1 MIRILHTNDL
11 HGTLQGEK
19 LEKLRQ
25 LRSAADLY
33 FDTGDAIKTGNLGLP
48 LRPEAVWQHLHD
60 LNCTAGTLGNR
71 ESHVL
76 ELGVRA
82 KLAGVRH
89 PLICG
94 NWFDREGKRVFDN
107 SLTVTVGGIRVGVIA
122 AMVPMVTKGMRT
134 QSASAYLW
142 EPPLRT
148 LREDA
153 EALLPQVDLL
163 IALTHIGHR
172 ADVELAQSNPG
183 IDVILGGHSHTILTT
198 PEKYG
203 STYVCQGGSHGRFA
217 GAYGWDG
224 NLTGELVALA

>member
-1 MIRILHTNDL
+1 
-11 HGTLQGEK
+11 
-19 LEKLRQ
+19 
-25 LRSAADLY
+25 
-33 FDTGDAIKTGNLGLP
+33 
-48 LRPEAVWQHLHD
+48 
-60 LNCTAGTLGNR
+60 
-71 ESHVL
+71 
-76 ELGVRA
+76 
-82 KLAGVRH
+82 
-89 PLICG
+89 
-94 NWFDREGKRVFDN
+94 
-107 SLTVTVGGIRVGVIA
+107 
-122 AMVPMVTKGMRT
+122 MVTKGMRT

-183 IDVILGGHSHTILTT
+183 IDVILGGHSHTVLTK

-217 GAYGWDG
+217 GTYRWDG
-224 NLTGELVALA
+224 NLTGELVALG

>member
-25 LRSAADLY
+25 LRSATDLY

-48 LRPEAVWQHLHD
+48 LRPEVVWQHLYE
-60 LNCTAGTLGNR
+60 LNCTASTLGNR

-76 ELGVRA
+76 EMGVRA

-89 PLICG
+89 PLLCG
-94 NWFDREGKRVFDN
+94 NWFDRHGKRLFDN
-107 SLTVTVGGIRVGVIA
+107 SLTLNFGEVRVGVIA

-142 EPPLRT
+142 EPPLGT
-148 LREDA
+148 LRADA
-153 EALLPQVDLL
+153 EAIRPQVDLL

-183 IDVILGGHSHTILTT
+183 IDVILGGHSHTVITA

-217 GAYGWDG
+217 GVYAWDG
-224 NLTGELVALA
+224 ALTGELVALS